1 MRVKKRIFAGTTCDQ
16 IIYNTGR
23 GNAKGRPRLRFK
35 SEAERAEHRR
45 QIARR
50 HHAALINANF
60 TPAGYY
66 CTFTFSPENEIHTMD
81 EAKRERANFRR
92 RLLYKYKNA
101 KVALYIGRGK
111 STHRIHFH
119 AFIEG
124 IPEEEII
131 KAWHGGGVYRLEHLR
146 KNNKNASGMDVG
158 TDFTG
163 VANYCFDHWTPEQ
176 GGHYYSRTNN
186 FDMPEEEA
194 PKEIKREYSPEHP
207 PKAPKGYTYAGGYMT
222 PYGYACYH
230 YVITPIKR
238 KYERRQT

>member
-16 IIYNTGR
+16 IIYNTSA
-23 GNAKGRPRLRFK
+23 GNPKGRPRLRFK
-35 SEAERAEHRR
+35 SENERAEHRR

-66 CTFTFSPENEIHTMD
+66 CTFTFSAENEVHTME
-81 EAKRERANFRR
+81 EAKRERSNFRR

-101 KVALYIGRGK
+101 KVSLYIGRGK

-146 KNNKNASGMDVG
+146 ANNKNAAGQDLG
-158 TDFTG
+158 TDFTA

-186 FDMPEEEA
+186 FVMPEEES

-207 PKAPKGYTYAGGYMT
+207 PKAPKGYIYVSGYMT

-230 YVITPIKR
+230 YVIVPIKR
-238 KYERRQT
+238 KYERRTA